1 MRCRTARRLAAEL
14 AEGVGGTPWQADLS
28 DHLRSCPGCACLTEE
43 LARSWQAL
51 LAYPAIEP
59 SKEFVPRLRA
69 RLELDEPRTSPE
81 PFRPAGW
88 QWMAVVATALVAIL
102 VGPSGLDQPRAVTES
117 GLSRRDLADD
127 RFLADLQTTLDHFD
141 STYFPVHSSWPDSLL
156 DPTSQE
162 FPPSP

>member
-69 RLELDEPRTSPE
+69 RLQLDQPRTSPE
-81 PFRPAGW
+81 PLRPAGW
-88 QWMAVVATALVAIL
+88 QWMALLGPAPVPIL
-102 VGPSGLDQPRAVTES
+102 VGPSGLAQARAGTEA
-117 GLSRRDLADD
+117 G
-127 RFLADLQTTLDHFD
+127 
-141 STYFPVHSSWPDSLL
+141 
-156 DPTSQE
+156 
-162 FPPSP
+162 PSPRG